1 MANSEFEE
9 LKRKSLLRQRFKLN
23 LFEFE
28 TSIKKLMD
36 LDVSLPVI
44 LEWLV
49 EEKKISTTLPALRRF
64 IRRTF
69 GDQFYD
75 DFTVRNGWKKS
86 KIQHDAQSAFR
97 PRSKGSLSA
106 GVGKRN
112 VTESTAAS
120 SFESMLDGKQRDDF
134 TKQYLP
140 LNPLIN
146 KGK

>member
-1 MANSEFEE
+1 MADSEFDE
-9 LKRKSLLRQRFKLN
+9 LKRKSLRRQRFKVN

-49 EEKKISTTLPALRRF
+49 EEKKVSTTLPALRRF
-64 IRRTF
+64 VKRIL
-69 GDQFYD
+69 GDHFYD
-75 DFTVRNGWKKS
+75 SYTARNGWKKS
-86 KIQHDAQSAFR
+86 KIQHGPQSRFR
-97 PRSKGSLSA
+97 PSSKDSLSM
-106 GVGKRN
+106 GGGKGK
-112 VTESTAAS
+112 VAESTAAS